1 MFNDKLSLFNFKR
14 SRNRSNVLPVD
25 FGAMYF
31 LYPSENSYGSG
42 FRAAGIFDKV
52 VDVVKRP
59 FNKKSRDEELY
70 AKDFF

>member
-1 MFNDKLSLFNFKR
+1 MFNNKLSLFSF
-14 SRNRSNVLPVD
+14 NRSHNHNNVLPVD

-59 FNKKSRDEELY
+59 FNKKSSDEELY
-70 AKDFF
+70 ANDFF